1 MEEPSNVSYQIDW
14 IDRET
19 LAYRA
24 EGLTALVWVDFES
37 GLLSKGRVIH
47 EDSVRDWLG
56 PDSQP
61 VRPVSSAERSA
72 IIAAVEQHY
81 GKEGRPCTVQP

>member
-1 MEEPSNVSYQIDW
+1 MEDLSNSSYRIDW

-24 EGLTALVWVDFES
+24 GGLTALVWVDFET
-37 GLLSKGRVIH
+37 GLLSTGRVIH

-56 PDSQP
+56 QDLQP
-61 VRPVSSAERSA
+61 VRPVTSAERIA
-72 IIAAVEQHY
+72 IMAAVQQHY
-81 GKEGRPCTVQP
+81 SKEGRPCTVQP